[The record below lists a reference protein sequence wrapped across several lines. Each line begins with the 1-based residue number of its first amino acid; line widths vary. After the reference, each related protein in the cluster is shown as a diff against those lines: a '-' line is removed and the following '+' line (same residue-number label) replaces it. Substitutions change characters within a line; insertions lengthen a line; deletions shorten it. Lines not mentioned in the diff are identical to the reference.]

1 MKSSAN
7 ERKFKGQR
15 CLIVDGYNVIA
26 RKAGAPLSKIPNLE
40 EARRELENELAEYR
54 AVYDEHVVVVY
65 DAHLRDGIGVLDERA
80 GIRIVFTDT
89 GETADARIERL
100 VYDLRDN
107 FRNITV
113 ATSDAAEQ
121 QVSFG
126 GGALRISAAELL
138 IRLDA
143 MQQYVARQTDRQ
155 NAKTRSTL
163 ADNLAGDVMKAL
175 EKWRRR

>member
-1 MKSSAN
+1 MKSSAK
-7 ERKFKGQR
+7 ERKWKGQR

-26 RKAGAPLSKIPNLE
+26 KKAGAPLSKIPDLE
-40 EARRELENELAEYR
+40 EARRELEDELAEYR

-65 DAHLRDGIGVLDERA
+65 DAHLREGVGVLEERSK
-80 GIRIVFTDT
+80 IQIVFTDS

-138 IRLDA
+138 VRLGA
-143 MQQYVARQTDRQ
+143 MQEYVARQTNRQ
-155 NAKTRSTL
+155 NTKSRSTL
-163 ADNLAGDVMKAL
+163 ADSLKGDVIKAL
-175 EKWRRR
+175 EKWRRI